1 MEGVAIRLEDIKKLL
16 SILYTQKED
25 FNKVEDNL
33 MDWFDR
39 IETRTT
45 LESLLDDNFGL
56 IRPKAV
62 FEVDDDHFGR
72 DAEGDSKYGSYDHE
86 FQIKYL
92 LFTNLKASTVY
103 QSQKYLKQILE
114 KETDYFL
121 TKYNLT
127 DKPKIKQLMRNIT
140 ELIQQEEVQFPSI
153 HQIIRNKN
161 HELGNDLSV
170 ILFYLIRGDECLS
183 QGRDSADKD
192 KMRLQC
198 LILYK
203 NLQQTNLI
211 SNTRI

>member
-39 IETRTT
+39 IETRTS

-103 QSQKYLKQILE
+103 QSQKYLK
-114 KETDYFL
+114 
-121 TKYNLT
+121 
-127 DKPKIKQLMRNIT
+127 
-140 ELIQQEEVQFPSI
+140 
-153 HQIIRNKN
+153 
-161 HELGNDLSV
+161 
-170 ILFYLIRGDECLS
+170 
-183 QGRDSADKD
+183 
-192 KMRLQC
+192 
-198 LILYK
+198 
-203 NLQQTNLI
+203 
-211 SNTRI
+211 